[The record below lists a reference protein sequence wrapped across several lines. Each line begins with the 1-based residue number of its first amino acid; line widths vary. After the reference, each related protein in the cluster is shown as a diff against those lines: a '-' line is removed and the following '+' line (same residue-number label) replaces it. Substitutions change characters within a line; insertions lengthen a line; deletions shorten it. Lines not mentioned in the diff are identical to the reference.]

1 MSGRFGPA
9 RTRRS
14 HASSHATRMLKE
26 KAPSFAT
33 FTLLGGRVVSAG
45 GVVSA
50 KGTPSFAPW
59 IRPANVDCSNSCQ
72 SAYGLPA
79 ASSATTGGSAS
90 RTGDDTIC
98 PGVHVPPE
106 RTAITAPGNADQEA
120 NAVPS
125 AASAVAT
132 PSPPSLPIACGALHA
147 PAGVRS
153 SANTLS
159 SAVYATTADPSSES
173 ETAGSLSVNT
183 VASVRGA
190 SSSRLAPTPAG
201 PAQARRMWPPGLT
214 ASPTARAS
222 APFLRVQS
230 RPATVRTTVTRV
242 VRPDENT
249 HAVVAR

>member
-79 ASSATTGGSAS
+79 AAGAAPGGAAS

-125 AASAVAT
+125 GASAVAT

-153 SANTLS
+153 SAYTFS
-159 SAVYATTADPSSES
+159 SAEYAISAEPSSAS
-173 ETAGSLSVNT
+173 ETAGAFGSGTS
-183 VASVRGA
+183 ASVRGVP
-190 SSSRLAPTPAG
+190 SSRLA
-201 PAQARRMWPPGLT
+201 RT
-214 ASPTARAS
+214 A
-222 APFLRVQS
+222 L
-230 RPATVRTTVTRV
+230 
-242 VRPDENT
+242 
-249 HAVVAR
+249 